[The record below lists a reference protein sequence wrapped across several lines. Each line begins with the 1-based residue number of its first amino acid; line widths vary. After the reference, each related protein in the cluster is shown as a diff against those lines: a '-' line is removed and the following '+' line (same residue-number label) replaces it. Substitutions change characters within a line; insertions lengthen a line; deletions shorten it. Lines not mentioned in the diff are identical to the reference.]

1 MDFIYGSCPECE
13 TKLRSPQD
21 AIFIRCPTCKNEFQV
36 SNPINKT
43 QLYFIGKRIFFIGV
57 LVFLSYF
64 VLIPIV
70 SIAMSDRLVFL
81 YLIPI
86 PLLGSIVALVGLTLM
101 AYDKFSNGDR
111 MVVRE
116 LIVIGF
122 ILVSIFGFYQTV
134 SGFNGIV

>member
-13 TKLRSPQD
+13 TNLRSPQD
-21 AIFIRCPTCKNEFQV
+21 AILIRCPTCNNKFQV
-36 SNPINKT
+36 SNPINRT
-43 QLYFIGKRIFFIGV
+43 QLYFIGKRIFFIG
-57 LVFLSYF
+57 LLIFLSYF
-64 VLIPIV
+64 VLTPIV
-70 SIAMSDRLVFL
+70 SNAMSDRLVFL

-116 LIVIGF
+116 LVVIGL
-122 ILVSIFGFYQTV
+122 ILVSIVGFYQTV